1 MENKFFSPT
10 SALTVREII
19 KITGTTPSISD
30 FEDIAICDVAPLARA
45 KADEISFINSRKS
58 LDLLDGSEVKVLFS
72 NKALASRIGEDKLV
86 LVAANPQKAFSQILN
101 HFYPAAAGA
110 SACGISND
118 VSSDATVDASAT
130 LEDDVVVEAGAV
142 IGANANIGSGSLIC
156 ANAVIGQGV
165 QIGRNCSIGANTS
178 IANALIGN
186 KVTIHAGARIGQE
199 GFGYVSDQ
207 DGHHKIH
214 QIGRVIIQD
223 SVDIG
228 ANTTIDRGAM
238 DDTVIGEGTKID
250 NLVQIAHN
258 VRIGRHCII
267 VSQVGIAGSAT
278 LGDFVLVGG
287 AAGIVG
293 HVTVGDRAQIAATSA
308 VATDVPE
315 GARWGGIPARP
326 MTAFLRDVAD
336 INARAFGRGK
346 YKKEGQKDE

>member
-10 SALTVREII
+10 SVLTVSQII
-19 KITGTTPSISD
+19 ELTNSSPSVD
-30 FEDIAICDVAPLARA
+30 NYDDINIVDVAPIARA
-45 KADEISFINSRKS
+45 RADEITFISSRRS
-58 LDLLDGSEVKVLFS
+58 LDLLENSDVKVLFC
-72 NKALASRIGEDKLV
+72 NKALASRIRDDILV
-86 LVAANPQKAFSQILN
+86 LVVPNPQKAFARILN
-101 HFYPAAAGA
+101 HFYPTAAGA
-110 SACGISND
+110 ASTQTTPG
-118 VSSDATVDASAT
+118 VSVNAHIDNTATV
-130 LEDDVVVEAGAV
+130 EDGAIIEPGAV
-142 IGANANIGSGSLIC
+142 ISANANIGQGTLIG
-156 ANAVIGQGV
+156 ANAVIGAGV
-165 QIGRNCSIGANTS
+165 QIGRDCSIGPHVS
-178 IANALIGN
+178 ISNALIGN
-186 KVTIHAGARIGQE
+186 KVTIHSGARIGQE

-228 ANTTIDRGAM
+228 ANTAIDRGAM

-258 VRIGRHCII
+258 VRIGRHCVI
-267 VSQVGIAGSAT
+267 VSQVGIAGSAE
-278 LGDFVLVGG
+278 LGDFVLIGG

-293 HVTVGDRAQIAATSA
+293 HVKIGDRAQIAATSA

>member
-10 SALTVREII
+10 SSLTVSQIIQFTNSTPSTSDFDDI
-19 KITGTTPSISD
+19 KIV
-30 FEDIAICDVAPLARA
+30 DVAPIGRA
-45 KADEISFINSRKS
+45 KADEISFISSRKS
-58 LDLLDGSEVKVLFS
+58 LELLENSEVKVLFC
-72 NKALASRIGEDKLV
+72 NKALASRITGDILALIV
-86 LVAANPQKAFSQILN
+86 PNPQKAFAQILN
-101 HFYPAAAGA
+101 HFYPTAAGA
-110 SACGISND
+110 ASTGTATG
-118 VSSDATVDASAT
+118 VSENAHVDGSATV
-130 LEDDVVVEAGAV
+130 EDNVIIEPGAV
-142 IGANANIGSGSLIC
+142 IGANANIGEGTLIC
-156 ANAVIGQGV
+156 ANAVIGKGV
-165 QIGRNCSIGANTS
+165 QIGRNCSIGAHVS
-178 IANALIGN
+178 ISNALIGN
-186 KVTIHAGARIGQE
+186 NVIIHSGVRIGQE
-199 GFGYVSDQ
+199 GFGYMSDQ

-258 VRIGRHCII
+258 VRIGRHCVI
-267 VSQVGIAGSAT
+267 VSQVGIAGSAE

-287 AAGIVG
+287 DAGIVG
-293 HVTVGDRAQIAATSA
+293 HVKVGDRAQIAATSA

-346 YKKEGQKDE
+346 YKKEGQKNE

>member
-10 SALTVREII
+10 SALTVSEII
-19 KITGTTPSISD
+19 KITNSTPSIAEYD
-30 FEDIAICDVAPLARA
+30 DIAICDVAPLSRA
-45 KADEISFINSRKS
+45 KADEISFISSRRS
-58 LDLLDGSEVKVLFS
+58 LDLLEGSEVKVLFC
-72 NKALASRIGEDKLV
+72 NKALASRISADILTLIV
-86 LVAANPQKAFSQILN
+86 ANPQKAFAQILN

-110 SACGISND
+110 AATGTSSS
-118 VSSDATVDASAT
+118 VSQNAYVDDTATV
-130 LEDDVVVEAGAV
+130 EDDAIIEPGAV
-142 IGANANIGSGSLIC
+142 IGANANIGAGSLIC
-156 ANAVIGQGV
+156 ANAVIGKGV
-165 QIGRNCSIGANTS
+165 QIGRNCSIGPHVS
-178 IANALIGN
+178 ISNALIGN
-186 KVTIHAGARIGQE
+186 QVTVHAGARIGQE

-223 SVDIG
+223 NVDIG

-238 DDTVIGEGTKID
+238 DDTIIGEGTKID

-258 VRIGRHCII
+258 VRIGRHCVI
-267 VSQVGIAGSAT
+267 VSQVGIAGSAE

-293 HVTVGDRAQIAATSA
+293 HVKIGDRAQIAATSA
-308 VATDVPE
+308 VATEVPE

>member
-10 SALTVREII
+10 SALTVSEII
-19 KITGTTPSISD
+19 EITGSHPSKTDYDNIT
-30 FEDIAICDVAPLARA
+30 ICDVAPLSRA
-45 KADEISFINSRKS
+45 KADEISFISSRKS
-58 LDLLDGSEVKVLFS
+58 LDLLEGSDVKVLFC
-72 NKALASRIGEDKLV
+72 NKALASRIGEDILTLV
-86 LVAANPQKAFSQILN
+86 VANPQKAFAQILN
-101 HFYPAAAGA
+101 QFYPTAAGA
-110 SACGISND
+110 AATGTSAG
-118 VSSDATVDASAT
+118 VSKNAFVDDTATI
-130 LEDDVVVEAGAV
+130 EDDAIIEPGAV
-142 IGANANIGSGSLIC
+142 IGANANIGKGSLIC
-156 ANAVIGQGV
+156 ANAVIGKGV
-165 QIGRNCSIGANTS
+165 QIGRNCSIGPHVS
-178 IANALIGN
+178 ISNALVGN
-186 KVTIHAGARIGQE
+186 QVTVHAGARIGQE

-223 SVDIG
+223 NVDIG

-258 VRIGRHCII
+258 VRIGRHCVI
-267 VSQVGIAGSAT
+267 VSQVGIAGSAE

-293 HVTVGDRAQIAATSA
+293 HVKIGDRAQIAATSA
-308 VATDVPE
+308 VATEVPE

>member
-10 SALTVREII
+10 SALSVSEII
-19 KITGTTPSISD
+19 AKTQSEPSIAD
-30 FEDIAICDVAPLARA
+30 YDDIAICDVAPLARA
-45 KADEISFINSRKS
+45 KADEISFISSRKA
-58 LDLLDGSEVKVLFS
+58 LDLLDGSDVKVLFC
-72 NKALASRIGEDKLV
+72 NKALASRISDDILTLIV
-86 LVAANPQKAFSQILN
+86 ANPQKAFTQILN
-101 HFYPAAAGA
+101 HFYPDAAGIATSQA
-110 SACGISND
+110 SSGISPNAHIE
-118 VSSDATVDASAT
+118 SSAT
-130 LEDDVVVEAGAV
+130 IEDAVVVEAGAV
-142 IGANANIGSGSLIC
+142 IGANANIGAGSHIC

-165 QIGRNCSIGANTS
+165 QIGRNSSIGANTS
-178 IANALIGN
+178 ITNALIGN
-186 KVTIHAGARIGQE
+186 QVTIHAGARIGQE
-199 GFGYVSDQ
+199 GFGYVSDR

-223 SVDIG
+223 NVDIG

-258 VRIGRHCII
+258 VRIGRHCVI
-267 VSQVGIAGSAT
+267 VSQVGIAGSAE
-278 LGDFVLVGG
+278 LGDFVLIGG
-287 AAGIVG
+287 AAGVVG
-293 HVTVGDRAQIAATSA
+293 HVKVGNGAQIAATSA

-346 YKKEGQKDE
+346 YKKEGKNDE

>member
-10 SALTVREII
+10 SALTVGQII
-19 KITGTTPSISD
+19 ALTGSIPSIVD
-30 FEDIAICDVAPLARA
+30 YDDITISDVAPISRA
-45 KADEISFINSRKS
+45 KADEIGFISSRRS
-58 LDLLDGSEVKVLFS
+58 LELLNESEVKVLFC
-72 NKALASRIGEDKLV
+72 NKALASRISSDKLV
-86 LVAANPQKAFSQILN
+86 LVVQNPQKAFAQILN
-101 HFYPAAAGA
+101 HFYPTASGA
-110 SACGISND
+110 TATKTTAGISPNAYVD
-118 VSSDATVDASAT
+118 SSATVEIDAVI
-130 LEDDVVVEAGAV
+130 EPGAV
-142 IGANANIGSGSLIC
+142 IGANANIGSGTLIC
-156 ANAVIGQGV
+156 ANAVIGSGV
-165 QIGRNCSIGANTS
+165 QIGRNCSIGAHVNIS
-178 IANALIGN
+178 NALIGN
-186 KVTIHAGARIGQE
+186 KVIIHSGARIGQE

-223 SVDIG
+223 NVDIG

-258 VRIGRHCII
+258 VRIGRHCVI
-267 VSQVGIAGSAT
+267 VSQVGIAGSAE

-293 HVTVGDRAQIAATSA
+293 HVKIGDRAQIAATSA

-315 GARWGGIPARP
+315 AARWGGIPARP

-346 YKKEGQKDE
+346 YKKEGKNDE